1 MIEVNIYR
9 YNPETD
15 KFPYIQ
21 KFNFEMPDRD
31 IMVLELL
38 NSLKESDPTIS
49 YRRSCREGVCG
60 SDGMSINGK
69 NGLACI
75 TPVSEVAKGN
85 KLELRPLPGLPVVR
99 DLVVDMTEFYA
110 QYEKI
115 KPFLQNDT
123 PPPNQERLQSPSD
136 RDKLDGLYECI
147 LCACCSTSCPSFW
160 WNPDKFVGP
169 AALLQAYR
177 FIADTRDTRTEERL
191 ESLSD
196 PFSVYRCHGI
206 MNCVS
211 VCPKGLNP
219 NKAIGEIKSML
230 LTNKRYE
237 AEIIASDGGGS
248 S

>member
-1 MIEVNIYR
+1 MQLEINIYR
-9 YNPETD
+9 FNAETD
-15 KFPYIQ
+15 AFPYMQ
-21 KFNFEMPDRD
+21 TFNFTKPERD

-38 NSLKESDPTIS
+38 NLLKEQDPTIS

-60 SDGMSINGK
+60 SDGMNINGK

-75 TPVSEVAKGN
+75 TPLSQVLKGN
-85 KLELRPLPGLPVVR
+85 KLDLRPLPGLPVIR
-99 DLVVDMTEFYA
+99 DLVVDMEEFYA

-115 KPFLQNDT
+115 KPFLQNDST
-123 PPPNQERLQSPSD
+123 PPEIERLQSPED

-177 FIADTRDTRTEERL
+177 FIADTRDSRTEERL
-191 ESLSD
+191 EALSD

-219 NKAIGEIKSML
+219 NKAIGNIKSML
-230 LTNKRYE
+230 LKDSTKAVKPIRVIE
-237 AEIIASDGGGS
+237 QA
-248 S
+248 

>member
-15 KFPYIQ
+15 KFPYMQ

-85 KLELRPLPGLPVVR
+85 KIELRPLPGLPVVR

-115 KPFLQNDT
+115 KPFLQNDS

>member
-1 MIEVNIYR
+1 MY
-9 YNPETD
+9 Y
-15 KFPYIQ
+15 
-21 KFNFEMPDRD
+21 
-31 IMVLELL
+31 
-38 NSLKESDPTIS
+38 
-49 YRRSCREGVCG
+49 
-60 SDGMSINGK
+60 
-69 NGLACI
+69 
-75 TPVSEVAKGN
+75 PVSEVAKGN

-115 KPFLQNDT
+115 KPFLENDT

-230 LTNKRYE
+230 LTNKRHE

>member
-1 MIEVNIYR
+1 MQLEINIYR
-9 YNPETD
+9 FNAETD
-15 KFPYIQ
+15 AFPYMQ
-21 KFNFEMPDRD
+21 TFNFTKPERD

-38 NSLKESDPTIS
+38 NLLKEQDPTIS

-60 SDGMSINGK
+60 SDGMNINGK

-75 TPVSEVAKGN
+75 TPLSQVLKGN
-85 KLELRPLPGLPVVR
+85 KLDLRPLPGLPVIR
-99 DLVVDMTEFYA
+99 DLVVDMEEFYA

-115 KPFLQNDT
+115 KPFLQNDSA
-123 PPPNQERLQSPSD
+123 PPEIERLQSPED

-177 FIADTRDTRTEERL
+177 FIADTRDSRTEERL
-191 ESLSD
+191 EALSD

-219 NKAIGEIKSML
+219 NKAIGNIKSML
-230 LTNKRYE
+230 LKDSTKAVEPIRVIE
-237 AEIIASDGGGS
+237 QA
-248 S
+248 

>member
-1 MIEVNIYR
+1 M
-9 YNPETD
+9 
-15 KFPYIQ
+15 Q

-75 TPVSEVAKGN
+75 TPVSEVIKGN

-115 KPFLQNDT
+115 KPFLQSDT

-230 LTNKRYE
+230 LTNKRHE
-237 AEIIASDGGGS
+237 AEIIASDGGGRS
-248 S
+248 

>member
-1 MIEVNIYR
+1 MQLEINIYR
-9 YNPETD
+9 FNAETD
-15 KFPYIQ
+15 AFPYMQ
-21 KFNFEMPDRD
+21 TFNFTKPERD

-38 NSLKESDPTIS
+38 NLLKEQDPTIS

-60 SDGMSINGK
+60 SDGMNINGK

-75 TPVSEVAKGN
+75 TPLSQVLKGN
-85 KLELRPLPGLPVVR
+85 KLDLRPLPGLPVIR
-99 DLVVDMTEFYA
+99 DLVVDMEEFYA

-115 KPFLQNDT
+115 KPFLQNDSTT
-123 PPPNQERLQSPSD
+123 PEIERLQSPED

-177 FIADTRDTRTEERL
+177 FIADTRDSRAEERL
-191 ESLSD
+191 EALSD

-219 NKAIGEIKSML
+219 NKAIGNIKSML
-230 LTNKRYE
+230 LKDSTKAVEPIRVIE
-237 AEIIASDGGGS
+237 QA
-248 S
+248 